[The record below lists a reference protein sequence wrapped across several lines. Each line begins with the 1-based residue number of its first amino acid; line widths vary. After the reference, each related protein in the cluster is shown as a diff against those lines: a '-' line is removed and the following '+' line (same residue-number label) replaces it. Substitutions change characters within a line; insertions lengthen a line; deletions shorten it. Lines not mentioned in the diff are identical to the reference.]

1 MGIRFLCP
9 NGHKLNVKAF
19 QAGRRGICP
28 HCGVSVEIPLQ
39 STRPTSKQQGAK
51 AGEPSTSQAMARG
64 EIPPPLPGPAS
75 NHEEITEVPPL
86 LPPGAAKLVTPILP
100 RPNPMPGTSE
110 SQGFGQPSAVPSVP
124 PIGDP
129 ASFVKDV
136 LGPSEPLP
144 LPGASDPLADGP
156 EVVWYLRPPS
166 GGQYGPA
173 TQQVMR
179 TWLREGRVTPDSLVW
194 REGWRD
200 WEDAADVFPES
211 AFLQSRIPDAVPGLD
226 GMVGGPLGG
235 PPGSRSQVPAGGR
248 SALNQALI
256 ILAVVALGAAVLG
269 LVYFLARYSSFWA
282 KFS

>member
-1 MGIRFLCP
+1 MGIRFFCP

-39 STRPTSKQQGAK
+39 STRPTSKERGAPTGGRPS
-51 AGEPSTSQAMARG
+51 AGG
-64 EIPPPLPGPAS
+64 DIPPPLPSATANSG
-75 NHEEITEVPPL
+75 EMTKVPPL
-86 LPPGAAKLVTPILP
+86 LPREAVNLAMPVSRRPDPI
-100 RPNPMPGTSE
+100 PGTSDA
-110 SQGFGQPSAVPSVP
+110 GDFAQPSAVPSVP

-129 ASFVKDV
+129 PSFVKDV
-136 LGPSEPLP
+136 SGPGAALP
-144 LPGASDPLADGP
+144 LPDVPDPLADGP

-173 TQQVMR
+173 TQEVMR

-211 AFLQSRIPDAVPGLD
+211 AFPESRIPDAVPGLD
-226 GMVGGPLGG
+226 SLVGVPFAGPIGRGPQGMAGT
-235 PPGSRSQVPAGGR
+235 RSV
-248 SALNQALI
+248 LNQALI
-256 ILAVVALGAAVLG
+256 ILALVALGAAVLG
-269 LVYFLARYSSFWA
+269 LVYLLARYPSFWA
-282 KFS
+282 RFS